1 MISRFWYHDLIG
13 QIADC
18 GQVSDEFNTHV
29 LANAIGSRLQP
40 QRAEAPRSRV
50 LARLASLAQIGELA
64 RRLRVARVDGLPW
77 TIGHFRFSPDL
88 CFKTRLGAQPLIW
101 KSFFHSHANKTHF
114 HNKGCAP
121 SLILKVRVF
130 GTR

>member
-40 QRAEAPRSRV
+40 QRAEAPRSRG
-50 LARLASLAQIGELA
+50 LARLASLAQRGELA

-101 KSFFHSHANKTHF
+101 KSFFILMQIK
-114 HNKGCAP
+114 
-121 SLILKVRVF
+121 LIFTTKVVHLASF
-130 GTR
+130 

>member
-40 QRAEAPRSRV
+40 QRGLLRSPKEESL
-50 LARLASLAQIGELA
+50 LAGY
-64 RRLRVARVDGLPW
+64 G
-77 TIGHFRFSPDL
+77 
-88 CFKTRLGAQPLIW
+88 
-101 KSFFHSHANKTHF
+101 
-114 HNKGCAP
+114 
-121 SLILKVRVF
+121 
-130 GTR
+130 

>member
-29 LANAIGSRLQP
+29 LASAIGSRLQP

-88 CFKTRLGAQPLIW
+88 CFKTRLGA
-101 KSFFHSHANKTHF
+101 
-114 HNKGCAP
+114 
-121 SLILKVRVF
+121 
-130 GTR
+130 